1 MDLKERTEDCQDRHV
16 EFEVAECIQTEVL
29 EGHGLGAQ
37 EEGPGWRYNVTT
49 TGTEVVTDTAG
60 VHNSLRERGEC
71 NRKGRRPVSKP

>member
-49 TGTEVVTDTAG
+49 TGTEVVTCLLYTSDAATKQ
-60 VHNSLRERGEC
+60 VQCRSRWSPYH
-71 NRKGRRPVSKP
+71 